1 MKIIYCMASVHSPV
15 GMERVLL
22 NKVRY
27 LWEQGGNE
35 LTIVT
40 TDQGERPPF
49 YTFPSGVKLV
59 DLDIN
64 YTDDLNLP
72 ALQRIPS
79 FLKRRRLH
87 RKRLTAFLM
96 AEKAD
101 IVVSLYPS
109 ESSFIPFIRDGSKK
123 VLELHYNKFFR
134 LQYARSGLLGLID
147 RFRTWEDERIVRRFD
162 RFVVLTQEDA
172 GYWGA
177 LPNLQVIPNAALPV
191 PETRWS
197 PYSRR
202 VIAVGRLDYQ
212 KGFDRL
218 VKAWALLPSDLRA
231 SWQLEI
237 FGQGE
242 WEVRLQELIRKKGV
256 KESARVNPP
265 TKEIFR
271 EYAAS
276 SFLVMSSHYEGFP
289 MVLLEAMACGLPGVC
304 FTFPCGPKDVIE
316 DGKNGLL
323 VPEGDIPALAG
334 AMERL
339 MRDQALRD
347 RMSTAARE
355 IIRTYSEEKVMQQWI
370 QCFNSLL
377 GR

>member
-1 MKIIYCMASVHSPV
+1 MKIIYCMASVHSPG

-40 TDQGERPPF
+40 TDQGGRPPF

-218 VKAWALLPSDLRA
+218 VKAWALLPSDLRD
-231 SWQLEI
+231 SWHLEI

-316 DGKNGLL
+316 DGKYGLL

>member
-1 MKIIYCMASVHSPV
+1 MKIIYCMASVHSPG

-40 TDQGERPPF
+40 TDQGGRPPF

-79 FLKRRRLH
+79 FFKRRRLH

-101 IVVSLYPS
+101 IVISLYPS

-218 VKAWALLPSDLRA
+218 VKAWALLPSDLRD

-242 WEVRLQELIRKKGV
+242 WEVRLQELIRKRGV

-339 MRDQALRD
+339 MRDQALRE

-370 QCFNSLL
+370 QCFQGLMQ
-377 GR
+377 

>member
-1 MKIIYCMASVHSPV
+1 MKIIYCMASVHSPG

-40 TDQGERPPF
+40 TDQGGRPPF

-218 VKAWALLPSDLRA
+218 VKAWALLPSDLRD
-231 SWQLEI
+231 SWHLEI

-339 MRDQALRD
+339 MRDQALRE
-347 RMSTAARE
+347 RMSMAARE

>member
-1 MKIIYCMASVHSPV
+1 MKIIYCMASVHSPG

-40 TDQGERPPF
+40 TDQGGRPPF

-72 ALQRIPS
+72 PLQRIPS

-134 LQYARSGLLGLID
+134 LQYARSRLLGLID

-218 VKAWALLPSDLRA
+218 VKAWALLPSDLRD
-231 SWQLEI
+231 SWHLEI

-242 WEVRLQELIRKKGV
+242 WEVRLQELIRKRGV
-256 KESARVNPP
+256 KESARVNAP

-339 MRDQALRD
+339 MRDQALRE

>member
-1 MKIIYCMASVHSPV
+1 MKIIYCMASVHSPG

-40 TDQGERPPF
+40 TDQGGRPPF

-218 VKAWALLPSDLRA
+218 VKAWALLPSDLRD

-339 MRDQALRD
+339 MRDQALRE
-347 RMSTAARE
+347 RMSMAARE

>member
-1 MKIIYCMASVHSPV
+1 MKIIYCMASVHSPG

-40 TDQGERPPF
+40 TDQGGRPPF

-218 VKAWALLPSDLRA
+218 VKAWALLPSDLRD

-242 WEVRLQELIRKKGV
+242 WEVRLQELIRKRGV
-256 KESARVNPP
+256 KESARVNAP

-339 MRDQALRD
+339 MRDQALRE

>member
-1 MKIIYCMASVHSPV
+1 MKIIYCMASVHSPG

-40 TDQGERPPF
+40 TDQGGRPPF

-218 VKAWALLPSDLRA
+218 VKAWALLPSDLRD

-242 WEVRLQELIRKKGV
+242 WEVRLQELIRKRGV
-256 KESARVNPP
+256 KESARVNAP

-339 MRDQALRD
+339 MRDQALRE
-347 RMSTAARE
+347 RMSMAARE

>member
-1 MKIIYCMASVHSPV
+1 MKIIYCMASVHSPG

-40 TDQGERPPF
+40 TDQGGRPPF

-218 VKAWALLPSDLRA
+218 VKAWALLPSDLRD

-256 KESARVNPP
+256 KESARVNAP

-339 MRDQALRD
+339 MRDQALRE

-370 QCFNSLL
+370 QCFQGLMQ
-377 GR
+377 

>member
-1 MKIIYCMASVHSPV
+1 MKIIYCMASVHSPG

-40 TDQGERPPF
+40 TDQGGRPPF

-218 VKAWALLPSDLRA
+218 VKAWALLPSDLRD
-231 SWQLEI
+231 SWHLEI

-339 MRDQALRD
+339 MRDQALRE

>member
-1 MKIIYCMASVHSPV
+1 MKIIYCMASVHSPG

-40 TDQGERPPF
+40 TDQGGRPPF

-218 VKAWALLPSDLRA
+218 VKAWALLPSDLRD

-339 MRDQALRD
+339 MRDQALRE

-370 QCFNSLL
+370 QCFQGLMQ
-377 GR
+377 

>member
-1 MKIIYCMASVHSPV
+1 MKIIYCMASVHSPG

-40 TDQGERPPF
+40 TDQGGRPPF

-218 VKAWALLPSDLRA
+218 VKAWALLPSDLRD
-231 SWQLEI
+231 SWHLEI

-316 DGKNGLL
+316 DGKYGLL

-339 MRDQALRD
+339 MRDQALRE

-355 IIRTYSEEKVMQQWI
+355 ISRTYSEEKVMQQWI

>member
-1 MKIIYCMASVHSPV
+1 MKIIYCMASVHSPG

-40 TDQGERPPF
+40 TDQGGRPPF

-79 FLKRRRLH
+79 FFKRRRLH

-101 IVVSLYPS
+101 IVISLYPS

-218 VKAWALLPSDLRA
+218 VKAWALLPSDLRD

-242 WEVRLQELIRKKGV
+242 WEVRLQELIRKRGV
-256 KESARVNPP
+256 KESARVNAP

-339 MRDQALRD
+339 MRDQALRE

-370 QCFNSLL
+370 QCFQGLMQ
-377 GR
+377 

>member
-1 MKIIYCMASVHSPV
+1 MKIIYCMASVHSPG

-40 TDQGERPPF
+40 TDQGGRPPF

-177 LPNLQVIPNAALPV
+177 LPNLQVIPNAALPL

-218 VKAWALLPSDLRA
+218 VKAWALLPSDLRD

-339 MRDQALRD
+339 MRDQALRE
-347 RMSTAARE
+347 RMSMAARE

>member
-1 MKIIYCMASVHSPV
+1 MKIIYCMASVHSPG

-40 TDQGERPPF
+40 TDQGGRPPF

-218 VKAWALLPSDLRA
+218 VKAWALLPSDLRD
-231 SWQLEI
+231 SWHLEI

-242 WEVRLQELIRKKGV
+242 WEVRLQELIRKRGV
-256 KESARVNPP
+256 KESARVNAP

-339 MRDQALRD
+339 MRDQALRE
-347 RMSTAARE
+347 RMSMAARE